1 MQARE
6 DAEQEM
12 TNDRSMIIVPVNLLA
27 KIDMNRD
34 KLSRAEFI
42 ELCIDTLTERGDEE
56 SRDLVASVFP
66 AYGMAQPRK
75 PARTN
80 VTRDEFDELKTSIKD
95 MLRAFVACMPQHMA
109 DSWNEATSDA
119 QERSKQLLEML
130 DE

>member
-6 DAEQEM
+6 EAEQEM
-12 TNDRSMIIVPVNLLA
+12 TSDRSMIIVPVGLLA

-42 ELCIDTLTERGDEE
+42 ELCIDTLTERGDDENP
-56 SRDLVASVFP
+56 DLVASVFP
-66 AYGMAQPRK
+66 SYTMAQPRK
-75 PARTN
+75 AASAN
-80 VTRDEFDELKTSIKD
+80 VSREEFTELKTSIKD

-109 DSWNEATSDA
+109 DSWNQATNDA
-119 QERSKQLLEML
+119 QERSKQLLEMI